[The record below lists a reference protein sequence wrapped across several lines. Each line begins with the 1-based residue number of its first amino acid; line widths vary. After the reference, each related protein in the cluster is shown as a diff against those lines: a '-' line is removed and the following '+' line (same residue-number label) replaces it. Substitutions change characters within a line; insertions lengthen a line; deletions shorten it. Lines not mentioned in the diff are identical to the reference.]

1 MLNGSRL
8 EDERTHIERDNEGV
22 AVTDQRADRTTSTST
37 GGSPTA
43 HDTAPATAPGR
54 HAGPGPDP
62 VRTSATPDT
71 ATPDTATPD
80 TGPVAPDHGSAA
92 RLLSDRARLTP
103 TRAILAERTGDTWT
117 GISAADVLARVRAIA
132 KGFVAAGLRPGAHV
146 AILSRTR
153 MEWTLVDFAVWTAGL
168 VSVPVYETSSPDQ
181 IRHILSD
188 SESVAIVVEKEEHA
202 RRVAAIAPDLP
213 HLAQHWTIDG
223 GGLDDLGR
231 LGEEIAD
238 EELDART
245 AAVSGRDDATI
256 IYTSGTTGR
265 PKGCVLR
272 HDNFTATVEGS
283 TEAMSEIV
291 SGDAST
297 LLFIPMAHV
306 FARFI
311 AAMSVSAGVLVGHE
325 PDTKDLMRA
334 VSTFRPTFLLAVPR
348 VFEKIYN
355 SAEQKADLGGKGRVF
370 RAAATTAVA
379 HSEAVAAGRVP
390 FPLALRF
397 RLFDRLVYRRL
408 RDAIGGRVR
417 YAISG
422 SAPLSP
428 RLSHFFR
435 SIGVDILEGYGL
447 TETTA
452 PATVNRAT
460 ELRIG
465 TVGRALP
472 GVEVRIADD
481 QEILIRGVDVF
492 DRYWQNPEATAAA
505 FRDGWFRTGDLGRLD
520 DDGIL
525 SVTGRAKEL
534 IVTASGKNVAPAPLE
549 DAIREH
555 PLVGQVVV
563 VGEGKPFVAAIVTL
577 DREMLPGWCEAR
589 GIAPALSPQQAA
601 HDERVQ
607 QAVQEAVDTANA
619 RVSRAESVRSFSVV
633 DADLTEAS
641 GHLTPKLTIKR
652 SVVLRDFAADIE
664 YIYSGS
670 AVQTTATPVVQSR
683 RRH

>member
-1 MLNGSRL
+1 
-8 EDERTHIERDNEGV
+8 
-22 AVTDQRADRTTSTST
+22 
-37 GGSPTA
+37 
-43 HDTAPATAPGR
+43 
-54 HAGPGPDP
+54 
-62 VRTSATPDT
+62 
-71 ATPDTATPD
+71 
-80 TGPVAPDHGSAA
+80 
-92 RLLSDRARLTP
+92 
-103 TRAILAERTGDTWT
+103 
-117 GISAADVLARVRAIA
+117 
-132 KGFVAAGLRPGAHV
+132 
-146 AILSRTR
+146 

-202 RRVAAIAPDLP
+202 RRVAGIAGDLP
-213 HLAQHWTIDG
+213 HLGQHWTIDG
-223 GGLDDLGR
+223 GGLDDLAR

-238 EELDART
+238 DELDART

-291 SGDAST
+291 AGDAST

-334 VSTFRPTFLLAVPR
+334 VSTFKPTFLLAVPR

-370 RAAATTAVA
+370 RAAAATAVA

-390 FPLALRF
+390 LGLSLRF
-397 RLFDRLVYRRL
+397 RLFDRLVYRKL
-408 RDAIGGRVR
+408 REAIGGRVR

-435 SIGVDILEGYGL
+435 SIGVHILEGYGL

-465 TVGRALP
+465 SVGRALP
-472 GVEVRIADD
+472 GVEIRIADD

-520 DDGIL
+520 GDGVL

-563 VGEGKPFVAAIVTL
+563 VGEGKPFVAALVTL
-577 DREMLPGWCEAR
+577 DRDMLPGWCEAR
-589 GIAPALSPQQAA
+589 GDRPGPHPAAGRPRRARAAGRPGGRGHRERAGLPCRVGAVLLGRRRGPHRGLGAPHAEAHHQALGRPARLRRG
-601 HDERVQ
+601 HRVHLLGVEGPDHGDAGG
-607 QAVQEAVDTANA
+607 AVA
-619 RVSRAESVRSFSVV
+619 
-633 DADLTEAS
+633 
-641 GHLTPKLTIKR
+641 
-652 SVVLRDFAADIE
+652 
-664 YIYSGS
+664 
-670 AVQTTATPVVQSR
+670 TATLTVRLSWPGTAWRPVTRPSDGLTGLQCVVW
-683 RRH
+683 

>member
-1 MLNGSRL
+1 MR
-8 EDERTHIERDNEGV
+8 
-22 AVTDQRADRTTSTST
+22 
-37 GGSPTA
+37 
-43 HDTAPATAPGR
+43 
-54 HAGPGPDP
+54 
-62 VRTSATPDT
+62 
-71 ATPDTATPD
+71 D

-103 TRAILAERTGDTWT
+103 ARPILAERTGDTWT
-117 GISAADVLARVRAIA
+117 GIAAADVLARVRAIA
-132 KGFVAAGLRPGAHV
+132 KGFVAAGLQPGAHV
-146 AILSRTR
+146 AILCRTR

-188 SESVAIVVEKEEHA
+188 SESVAIVVENEEHA
-202 RRVAAIAPDLP
+202 RRVAGIADDLP
-213 HLAQHWTIDG
+213 HLGQHWTVDG
-223 GGLDDLGR
+223 GGLDDLAR
-231 LGEEIAD
+231 LGEGIAD
-238 EELDART
+238 DELDART

-334 VSTFRPTFLLAVPR
+334 VSTFKPTFLLAVPR

-370 RAAATTAVA
+370 RAAAATAVA

-390 FPLALRF
+390 LGLALRF
-397 RLFDRLVYRRL
+397 RLFDRLVYSRL
-408 RDAIGGRVR
+408 REAIGGRVR

-435 SIGVDILEGYGL
+435 SIGVHILEGYGL

-465 TVGRALP
+465 SVGRALP

-520 DDGIL
+520 GDGIL

-563 VGEGKPFVAAIVTL
+563 VGEGKPFVAALVTL
-577 DREMLPGWCEAR
+577 DRDMLPGWCEAR
-589 GIAPALSPQQAA
+589 GIVPALTPQQAA

-607 QAVQEAVDTANA
+607 QAVQEAVDTANG
-619 RVSRAESVRSFSVV
+619 RVSRAESVRSFSVL

-670 AVQTTATPVVQSR
+670 KVQTTATPVIESR
-683 RRH
+683 RRR

>member
-1 MLNGSRL
+1 MLSASRL

-37 GGSPTA
+37 GGSPAA
-43 HDTAPATAPGR
+43 HEAVPAG
-54 HAGPGPDP
+54 
-62 VRTSATPDT
+62 
-71 ATPDTATPD
+71 D

-103 TRAILAERTGDTWT
+103 ARPILAERTGDTWT
-117 GISAADVLARVRAIA
+117 GIAAADVLARVRAIA
-132 KGFVAAGLRPGAHV
+132 KGFVAAGLQPGAHV

-202 RRVAAIAPDLP
+202 RRVAGIAPALP
-213 HLAQHWTIDG
+213 HLGQHWTIDG
-223 GGLDDLGR
+223 GGLDDLAR

-238 EELDART
+238 DELDART

-291 SGDAST
+291 AGDAST

-334 VSTFRPTFLLAVPR
+334 VSTFKPTFLLAVPR

-370 RAAATTAVA
+370 RAAAATAVA

-390 FPLALRF
+390 LGLALRF
-397 RLFDRLVYRRL
+397 RLFDRLVYSKL

-435 SIGVDILEGYGL
+435 SIGVQILEGYGL

-465 TVGRALP
+465 SVGRALP

-520 DDGIL
+520 GDGIL

-555 PLVGQVVV
+555 PIVGQVVV
-563 VGEGKPFVAAIVTL
+563 VGEGKPFVAALVTL

-589 GIAPALSPQQAA
+589 GITPPLSPQQAA

-607 QAVQEAVDTANA
+607 QAVQEAVDTANG

-670 AVQTTATPVVQSR
+670 KVQTTATPVVQSR